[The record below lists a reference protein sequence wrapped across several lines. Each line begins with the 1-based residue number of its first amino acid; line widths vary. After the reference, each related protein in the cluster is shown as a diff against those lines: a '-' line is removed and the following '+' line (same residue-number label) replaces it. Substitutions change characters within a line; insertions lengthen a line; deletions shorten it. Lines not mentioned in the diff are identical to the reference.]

1 MGLRIVHNHLYDLR
15 KALGVRNSI
24 EILNAVL
31 GNPDFCPHLLKLTPR
46 GALVFEN
53 ILNGMS
59 DKQIGERLGMS
70 YSGVRRHKENML
82 FANKCDTLPDLIAK
96 YYSALQRQQ
105 FVSLLSS
112 LLESKAK
119 N

>member
-1 MGLRIVHNHLYDLR
+1 MHNHLYDLR
-15 KALGVRNSI
+15 KAFGVCNSI

-31 GNPDFCPHLLKLTPR
+31 GNPDFCPRLLKLSPR

-53 ILNGMS
+53 ILKGVS
-59 DKQIGERLGMS
+59 DRQIGEKLGMS

-82 FANKCDTLPDLIAK
+82 FANKCDTIHDLIAK
-96 YYSALQRQQ
+96 YYSRLQRQQ

-112 LLESKAK
+112 LLEIKAK

>member
-1 MGLRIVHNHLYDLR
+1 MGLRIVYNHLYDLR
-15 KALGVRNSI
+15 KALGVCNSI

-31 GNPDFCPHLLKLTPR
+31 GNPDFCPYLLKLSPR

-53 ILNGMS
+53 ILKGVS
-59 DKQIGERLGMS
+59 DRQIGEKLGMS

-82 FANKCDTLPDLIAK
+82 FANKCDTVHDLIAK
-96 YYSALQRQQ
+96 YYSRLQRQQ

-112 LLESKAK
+112 LLEIKAK
-119 N
+119 S